1 MTQTQLT
8 PHSDWSGPVTTPQLE
23 QTLAA
28 LSSAGA
34 ELRTLSTVHI
44 TEQLGLLE
52 QRWAHDPGWRASC
65 ASSVAAAT
73 GLSPQMVEWSLDD
86 LMRRLTPAALQA
98 LVRNELGS
106 LEPFRAPRSTSG
118 PCARGAHP
126 PHLVLQILAGTVP
139 PVAVE
144 AIILS
149 LLCRAPLLLK
159 TSSSEPHVARWL
171 LLALR
176 EMAPELAS
184 AIAVLTWSGGDD
196 TLDTLACSR
205 ASTVVAYGNNST
217 INALYHRCTFPTR
230 FFGYGHRI
238 SFAIIGPDDGSG
250 AIGRLPQLGRDL
262 ALDAAAYEQQGCMS
276 PHTIFVASNCA
287 WHLEDVARSISDGF
301 EELHHTLPR
310 GTLPLPIAAAWS
322 QARAVAEFSGRWQG
336 TDHGGTVSHTETA
349 FHPSPGGRLLHVVPF
364 DTVPSLT
371 RALTPLR
378 GSLSTV
384 GLHWPSPDIDGIID
398 LLGTLGARRFTR
410 PGRMQRPVWL
420 RDHDGRPRI
429 GDWVEWTDVEP
440 LI

>member
-1 MTQTQLT
+1 MTHQQLT
-8 PHSDWSGPVTTPQLE
+8 PSLDWMGPVTIPHLE
-23 QTLAA
+23 QTLTTLIAA
-28 LSSAGA
+28 GTS
-34 ELRTLSTVHI
+34 LRTLSTVHI
-44 TEQLGLLE
+44 TERLGLLE
-52 QRWAHDPGWRASC
+52 QRWARDSAWRGSC
-65 ASSVAAAT
+65 ASSVATST

-106 LEPFRAPRSTSG
+106 LEPFRAPRSTTG

-126 PHLVLQILAGTVP
+126 PELVVQVLAGTVP
-139 PVAVE
+139 PVAIE
-144 AIILS
+144 AMVLA

-171 LLALR
+171 LHALR
-176 EMAPELAS
+176 ELAPELAAS
-184 AIAVLTWSGGDD
+184 IAVMTWKGGDEP
-196 TLDTLACSR
+196 LDTLACSR

-230 FFGYGHRI
+230 FFGYGHRV

-250 AIGRLPQLGRDL
+250 ALGHLVQLGRDL

-276 PHTIFVASNCA
+276 PHTVFVAANAS
-287 WHLEDVARSISDGF
+287 WPVDDLARSIADGF
-301 EELHHTLPR
+301 NVLHDTLPR

-322 QARAVAEFSGRWQG
+322 QARAVADFSGRWHG
-336 TDHGGTVSHTETA
+336 SDHGGTITHTRTA
-349 FHPSPGGRLLHVVPF
+349 FQPSPGGRLLHIVPF
-364 DTVPSLT
+364 DTLD
-371 RALTPLR
+371 ALKDALSPLR

-384 GLHWPSPDIDGIID
+384 GLHWPSPDVDGIIQM
-398 LLGTLGARRFTR
+398 LGGLGARRITR

-420 RDHDGRPRI
+420 RDHDGRPRM